1 MKLSVKLFL
10 AFSLV
15 LGVLFVVGV
24 LSLRALD
31 RLVAVNR
38 DITTRT
44 LPAVRHVSAAHD
56 AMPGLARLE
65 ARMLILRD
73 AAYAAAWKER
83 MAQVREDLTR
93 LSLLVTAP
101 SQTVLLSEARLA
113 FDAYEEVVA
122 REQELTASGQRQLA
136 LEVAQT
142 ESSVLI
148 EQVEGALG
156 RLIEDIHSAAR
167 GAQRDAARLESR
179 TWTGVL
185 VALGAAVGLAFLA
198 AALIVLRLTR
208 SLRALSVATSALA
221 TGSFREPVKVEGRD
235 EVAALALAFNRMA
248 ERLQQIDRLKET
260 FLAAV
265 SHELRS
271 PLTSIR
277 EAGHLLHDGVPG
289 SLNPKQVRLVAIIEK
304 GADRLLR
311 LVNQILD
318 LSRLRAGMLTVARMP
333 LALDR
338 VVAKAVEELR
348 PQAEDAGLVLALERV
363 GTRFDFLGDEDRLVQ
378 VVVNLVSNS
387 IRFTPSGGRVTAR
400 VIDAGHEVEIQVEDT
415 GVGIPAAALPHIFGW
430 YEQAHRDRGGTGLG
444 LPIVRGLVAA
454 HGGRVTVES
463 QEGKGS
469 RFTVLLPR
477 GGTDQ

>member
-1 MKLSVKLFL
+1 MKLGAKLFV

-31 RLVAVNR
+31 RLVTVNR

-44 LPAVRHVSAAHD
+44 LPAVRHVSAAHE

-73 AAYAAAWKER
+73 AAYAVAWTER
-83 MAQVREDLTR
+83 MAEVRQDLAR
-93 LSLLVTAP
+93 LSSLLTAP
-101 SQTVLLSEARLA
+101 SQTALLNEARLA
-113 FDAYEEVVA
+113 LDQYDAVVA
-122 REQELTASGQRQLA
+122 REQLLTAEGQRQQA

-142 ESSVLI
+142 ESSAL
-148 EQVEGALG
+148 VEAVEHALG
-156 RLIEDIHSAAR
+156 RLIEDIHETARSA
-167 GAQRDAARLESR
+167 QIEAARLEAR

-198 AALIVLRLTR
+198 AAVIVVRLTR

-248 ERLQQIDRLKET
+248 ERLQEIDRLKET

-277 EAGHLLHDGVPG
+277 EAGHLLREGVPG
-289 SLNPKQVRLVAIIEK
+289 GLNPKQTRLVAIVEK

-318 LSRLRAGMLTVARMP
+318 LSRLRAGMLRIERKPVV
-333 LALDR
+333 LDR
-338 VVAKAVEELR
+338 VVARAVEELR
-348 PQAEDAGLVLALERV
+348 PQAEDANLVLTLERV

-378 VVVNLVSNS
+378 VVVNLVSNAV
-387 IRFTPSGGRVTAR
+387 RFTPGGGRITVR
-400 VIDAGHEVEIQVEDT
+400 VIDVGREIEVQVEDT

-430 YEQAHRDRGGTGLG
+430 YEQAHHDRGGTGLG
-444 LPIVRGLVAA
+444 LPIVRGMVTA

-477 GGTDQ
+477 EGVDS

>member
-1 MKLSVKLFL
+1 
-10 AFSLV
+10 
-15 LGVLFVVGV
+15 
-24 LSLRALD
+24 
-31 RLVAVNR
+31 
-38 DITTRT
+38 
-44 LPAVRHVSAAHD
+44 
-56 AMPGLARLE
+56 
-65 ARMLILRD
+65 
-73 AAYAAAWKER
+73 
-83 MAQVREDLTR
+83 
-93 LSLLVTAP
+93 
-101 SQTVLLSEARLA
+101 
-113 FDAYEEVVA
+113 
-122 REQELTASGQRQLA
+122 
-136 LEVAQT
+136 
-142 ESSVLI
+142 
-148 EQVEGALG
+148 
-156 RLIEDIHSAAR
+156 
-167 GAQRDAARLESR
+167 
-179 TWTGVL
+179 
-185 VALGAAVGLAFLA
+185 
-198 AALIVLRLTR
+198 
-208 SLRALSVATSALA
+208 VATSALA

-235 EVAALALAFNRMA
+235 EVAALGLAFNRMA
-248 ERLQQIDRLKET
+248 ERLQEIDRLKET

-289 SLNPKQVRLVAIIEK
+289 GLNPKQARLVAIIEK

-348 PQAEDAGLVLALERV
+348 PQAEDAGLVLSLERV
-363 GTRFDFLGDEDRLVQ
+363 GTRFDYLGDEDRLVQ
-378 VVVNLVSNS
+378 VVVNLVSNAV
-387 IRFTPSGGRVTAR
+387 RFTPSGGRVAAR

-463 QEGKGS
+463 HEGKGS

-477 GGTDQ
+477 GGTDA